1 MQVHEPAI
9 YIYVALFL
17 CYVIYTLIEYLETGL
32 SIRAWWNN
40 RRMARINTMN
50 AWLFGVLSVILKVLR
65 ISDTVFEV
73 TVLKD
78 QSSNNDDD
86 EGRFTF
92 DASLIFV
99 PGTAVLLLQLTAL
112 IMGFRG
118 KQLSV
123 TMAQGWEGYCMCS
136 IMVVLCFWPFLKGL
150 FAKGKYGIP
159 LSTTCKSAILALCF
173 VLFVKCPSTGQASC
187 LQVYIY

>member
-1 MQVHEPAI
+1 MEEQDVFHRRK
-9 YIYVALFL
+9 
-17 CYVIYTLIEYLETGL
+17 VIYGSCPDDRKSSKTSHLVHEYLETGL

-40 RRMARINTMN
+40 QRMARINAMN
-50 AWLFGVLSVILKVLR
+50 AWLFGVVSVILKVLR
-65 ISDTVFEV
+65 IADTVFKV

-78 QSSNNDDD
+78 QSSNNDGD

-118 KQLSV
+118 MLNDGS
-123 TMAQGWEGYCMCS
+123 
-136 IMVVLCFWPFLKGL
+136 GL
-150 FAKGKYGIP
+150 GGI
-159 LSTTCKSAILALCF
+159 LH
-173 VLFVKCPSTGQASC
+173 V
-187 LQVYIY
+187 

>member
-1 MQVHEPAI
+1 M
-9 YIYVALFL
+9 
-17 CYVIYTLIEYLETGL
+17 VIWNHKCNLE
-32 SIRAWWNN
+32 
-40 RRMARINTMN
+40 
-50 AWLFGVLSVILKVLR
+50 VLR

-73 TVLKD
+73 TLKD
-78 QSSNNDDD
+78 QSSNNDGDG
-86 EGRFTF
+86 GRFTF

-118 KQLSV
+118 ECNYQW

-150 FAKGKYGIP
+150 FAKGKYWIP

-173 VLFVKCPSTGQASC
+173 VLLVKRPSTGQASC

>member
-9 YIYVALFL
+9 YVYVALFL

-40 RRMARINTMN
+40 PRMARINTMN
-50 AWLFGVLSVILKVLR
+50 AWLFGVISVILKVLR

-73 TVLKD
+73 TLKD
-78 QSSNNDDD
+78 QSSNNDGD

-118 KQLSV
+118 MQLSV
-123 TMAQGWEGYCMCS
+123 NDGSGAGRDIAC
-136 IMVVLCFWPFLKGL
+136 V
-150 FAKGKYGIP
+150 A
-159 LSTTCKSAILALCF
+159 
-173 VLFVKCPSTGQASC
+173 
-187 LQVYIY
+187 

>member
-9 YIYVALFL
+9 YVYVALFL

-40 RRMARINTMN
+40 QRMARINTMN
-50 AWLFGVLSVILKVLR
+50 AWLFGVISVILKVLR

-73 TVLKD
+73 TQKD
-78 QSSNNDDD
+78 QSSSNDGD

-92 DASLIFV
+92 DASLLFV
-99 PGTAVLLLQLTAL
+99 PGTTVLLLQLTAL

-118 KQLSV
+118 MQLSV
-123 TMAQGWEGYCMCS
+123 NDGSGLGERLCS
-136 IMVVLCFWPFLKGL
+136 IMVVICFWPFLKGL

-159 LSTTCKSAILALCF
+159 LSTIFKSAFLALCF
-173 VLFVKCPSTGQASC
+173 VLLAKRA
-187 LQVYIY
+187 